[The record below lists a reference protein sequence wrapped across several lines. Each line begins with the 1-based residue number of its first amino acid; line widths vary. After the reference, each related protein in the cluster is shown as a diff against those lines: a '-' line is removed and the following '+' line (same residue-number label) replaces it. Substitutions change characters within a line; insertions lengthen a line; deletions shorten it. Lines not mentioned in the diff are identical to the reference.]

1 MYEQTYYKADIEIWN
16 AISVVV
22 TPEQGWQIFL
32 ACLNNDFTTKI
43 GDPVV
48 DAFIEFLSLI
58 QERDT
63 ED

>member
-1 MYEQTYYKADIEIWN
+1 MYETYFKADPLIWN
-16 AISVVV
+16 AIGAVV

-32 ACLNNDFTTKI
+32 ACLNNDFATKT